1 MSSSVTLVSSM
12 EALIPGSSL
21 RSEIDIR
28 LGESDGRVGEDGAW
42 LDDNTGYGCLSREVD
57 SCDISPNNG

>member
-1 MSSSVTLVSSM
+1 M